1 MSKNTDTTN
10 TQGLDA
16 LAALCGFT
24 AEASD
29 NNAPSA
35 AQPSAMNSAPEV
47 GLPAPTNNGASNLQM
62 LLQLQALNSAAQRAQ
77 QQRPQSQAPPA
88 AGPSAGLPP
97 QIMMALQAAA
107 EQQQA
112 IAEQQQ
118 KQQAQAL
125 AAQLIM
131 AAQQQQQQQGAN
143 GTAMAAAPLPELPP
157 TLAVP
162 QPGKLWMVHGVA
174 PSLCDT

>member
-24 AEASD
+24 AEASE
-29 NNAPSA
+29 NNASSA

-47 GLPAPTNNGASNLQM
+47 GQPAPTNNGASNLQM

-77 QQRPQSQAPPA
+77 QQQSQSA
-88 AGPSAGLPP
+88 AGLPP

-112 IAEQQQ
+112 IAEQRQT
-118 KQQAQAL
+118 QAL

-143 GTAMAAAPLPELPP
+143 GTAMAALLPELPP

-162 QPGKLWMVHGVA
+162 QPGK
-174 PSLCDT
+174 